1 MYVVDSLSP
10 NNIRSCPVP
19 GSLTSCVDSGAT
31 GIGSTANTNLGLTGM
46 AIYPPTS
53 QLFITDAVADK
64 VYACT
69 QNNGLLSGCI
79 DSGATGLSG
88 PRDIVFVGNT
98 AIKPRRAN
106 RPCPISRRLGV
117 PIMPVSPTE

>member
-1 MYVVDSLSP
+1 
-10 NNIRSCPVP
+10 
-19 GSLTSCVDSGAT
+19 
-31 GIGSTANTNLGLTGM
+31 M

-98 AIKPRRAN
+98 AIITHYSGTKLIT
-106 RPCPISRRLGV
+106 CSVSGSSLTGCVESGV
-117 PIMPVSPTE
+117 IGLFAASKLLVVN